1 MEKVKNRWFIALSGV
16 GIHICIGS
24 AYAWSVFTNPMAD
37 AYGWS
42 TSQIS
47 LAFSIAIF
55 LLGFSAAFMGEVCGE
70 KGSAHFRNVIRSVFW
85 GGCDGNWLGNCF

>member
-55 LLGFSAAFMGEVCGE
+55 LLGFSAAFMGKFVE
-70 KGSAHFRNVIRSVFW
+70 KRGPRISGMLSALF
-85 GGCDGNWLGNCF
+85 LGWV